1 MSKKSVLFISL
12 AIVLTMVTVLV
23 AGCGGSTES
32 KDIKIGGNFE
42 LTGGVATF
50 GQASVNGAKL
60 AFKQINA
67 AGGVLG
73 KQIAFVQA
81 DNKSEPSESTNA
93 ITKLITQDKVVAVL
107 GAVTSSDTLAAVP
120 VAMQYK
126 IPLVTSMSTNP
137 KVTFENGKVNDY
149 AFRACFIDPFQG
161 TVMANFATNTL
172 KAKNVAIYIDNSS
185 DYAKGLAEFFEKAFV
200 ASGGTIV
207 SKEAYLQKDQDFKAT
222 LTKIRSSN
230 PDAIFIP
237 GYYQE
242 VGLIAKQ
249 ARELGIMVPLMGG
262 DGWDSPKLTEIAGKQ
277 ALNNSFFSNHYTPED
292 KDPKV
297 VKFVEDYKAEYGQ
310 VPDALAALGY
320 DSAMMIVDAI
330 KRANSADPEKIKE
343 ALVQTKGLQGVS
355 GMITLND
362 HHDAVKSAVVIEMID
377 GAQVFKEKVNP

>member
-1 MSKKSVLFISL
+1 
-12 AIVLTMVTVLV
+12 
-23 AGCGGSTES
+23 
-32 KDIKIGGNFE
+32 
-42 LTGGVATF
+42 VATF